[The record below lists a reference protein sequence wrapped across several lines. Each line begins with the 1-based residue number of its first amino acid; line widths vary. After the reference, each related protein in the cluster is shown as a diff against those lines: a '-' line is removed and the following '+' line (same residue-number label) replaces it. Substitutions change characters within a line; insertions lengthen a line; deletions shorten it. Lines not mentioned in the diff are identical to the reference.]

1 MQEQAKVTSY
11 LKRVEAISLAEKEG
25 LDSQI
30 EDLIDLLDDKSVQDL
45 LSVVGGDYEKLLEI
59 LAEET
64 NNVVNLKQFDKS
76 LTTCTIQ
83 GLPHLQEGFEVYLR
97 KKNLAYFTFSC
108 LPDFELAYH
117 TLEWFSMIQL
127 YQKLNVIAARDHC
140 FGKDTPV
147 LMANGDIKPVQ
158 DIKRGDQ
165 VMGPD
170 STPRTVLDC
179 HSGTDKLYKI
189 KQSRG
194 DSYVVNSQHI
204 LSLYRVKKAIEGKQS
219 QYTEPYLQDVP
230 IEEYLGRSRQYRTDR
245 RGYKVTIHYPEQKV
259 LLEPYYLGLWLGD
272 GNNNDQGITS
282 ADPEIGKYLSRYA
295 KRLGYGLKVIAE
307 EGANGYWIRAPKS
320 YRGRKAKHC
329 LLEGLRRY
337 NLLKNKHIPEE
348 YLKNS
353 KEVRLQLLAGLMDS
367 DGGVSDNILY
377 YTTVDKQL
385 SLDIKR
391 LADSLG
397 YRTYWTERTDYIKY
411 LKRDYKTYQVTISGL
426 LDEVPV
432 RLARKRVRFNHKG
445 SSYYK
450 PQSFDG
456 YDVSIISGLKIEELG
471 EGEYFGFEV
480 DGDHRFCL
488 GDSTVVHNSKSYV
501 FSFAV
506 PLWRLYRYTKPDGF
520 SVLPDDIKFY
530 REGMII
536 TNEYKL
542 AKKLLK
548 KVKEEIKF
556 NPILSKALFPQ
567 GDEGNWASE
576 SIACRNGAEITLSS
590 YRTSNRGPHPGW
602 ITVDDFLD
610 RSAMY
615 SKDQRE
621 SFKESFNAEIMNMIL
636 PQGTI
641 DVVGTPFHEK
651 DLYSDLKMDPNWR
664 VFEYPAVFPDG
675 SVLWAN
681 RYSFEALKAKRL
693 SLGPLIF
700 SREILVRPIS
710 DSTSIFPWSLLEKAF
725 LGMKDY
731 CLVKNRASFP
741 IKFRKV
747 GIGVD
752 WALSATVAADFTEMT
767 VLGEDFQGHLWLL
780 EERTLHG
787 AGYNQQIAE
796 LQALNVAYGADV
808 IMVEVNGF
816 QKVMSGL
823 ATEAGMTNIVEE
835 VTTGHTK
842 KDFYEGLPAIA
853 VLFEQGKMH
862 FPRGDEYSIEKTNE
876 ICSQL
881 NSMAFDEDKGTL
893 ESISEHDDKSMS
905 LYLATKAIK
914 SVNGI
919 FRVGSTL

>member
-11 LKRVEAISLAEKEG
+11 LKRVDAISLAEKEG

-45 LSVVGGDYEKLLEI
+45 LSVVGDDYEKLLEI

-83 GLPHLQEGFEVYLR
+83 GLPNLQEGFEVYLR

-127 YQKLNVIAARDHC
+127 YQKLNVIAARDH
-140 FGKDTPV
+140 
-147 LMANGDIKPVQ
+147 
-158 DIKRGDQ
+158 
-165 VMGPD
+165 
-170 STPRTVLDC
+170 
-179 HSGTDKLYKI
+179 
-189 KQSRG
+189 
-194 DSYVVNSQHI
+194 
-204 LSLYRVKKAIEGKQS
+204 
-219 QYTEPYLQDVP
+219 
-230 IEEYLGRSRQYRTDR
+230 
-245 RGYKVTIHYPEQKV
+245 
-259 LLEPYYLGLWLGD
+259 
-272 GNNNDQGITS
+272 
-282 ADPEIGKYLSRYA
+282 
-295 KRLGYGLKVIAE
+295 
-307 EGANGYWIRAPKS
+307 
-320 YRGRKAKHC
+320 
-329 LLEGLRRY
+329 
-337 NLLKNKHIPEE
+337 
-348 YLKNS
+348 
-353 KEVRLQLLAGLMDS
+353 
-367 DGGVSDNILY
+367 
-377 YTTVDKQL
+377 
-385 SLDIKR
+385 
-391 LADSLG
+391 
-397 YRTYWTERTDYIKY
+397 
-411 LKRDYKTYQVTISGL
+411 
-426 LDEVPV
+426 
-432 RLARKRVRFNHKG
+432 
-445 SSYYK
+445 
-450 PQSFDG
+450 
-456 YDVSIISGLKIEELG
+456 
-471 EGEYFGFEV
+471 
-480 DGDHRFCL
+480 
-488 GDSTVVHNSKSYV
+488 SKSYV

-556 NPILSKALFPQ
+556 NPILSKALYPQ

-576 SIACRNGAEITLSS
+576 SIACKNGAEITLSS

-651 DLYSDLKMDPNWR
+651 DLYSDLKMDPNWK

-747 GIGVD
+747 AIGVD
-752 WALSATVAADFTEMT
+752 WALSATVSADFTEMT
-767 VLGEDFQGHLWLL
+767 VLGEDFQGDLWLL

-823 ATEAGMTNIVEE
+823 ATEAGLTNIVEE
-835 VTTGHTK
+835 TTTGHTK

-862 FPRGDEYSIEKTNE
+862 FPRGDEHSIEKTNE

-881 NSMAFDEDKGTL
+881 NSMAFDEDRGTL
-893 ESISEHDDKSMS
+893 ESVGEHDDKSMS
-905 LYLATKAIK
+905 LYFAVKGIK

>member
-11 LKRVEAISLAEKEG
+11 LKRVDAISLAEKEG

-45 LSVVGGDYEKLLEI
+45 LSVVGDDYEKLLEI

-76 LTTCTIQ
+76 LTTCTLQ
-83 GLPHLQEGFEVYLR
+83 GLPNLQEGFEVYLR

-127 YQKLNVIAARDHC
+127 YQKLNVIAARDH
-140 FGKDTPV
+140 
-147 LMANGDIKPVQ
+147 
-158 DIKRGDQ
+158 
-165 VMGPD
+165 
-170 STPRTVLDC
+170 
-179 HSGTDKLYKI
+179 
-189 KQSRG
+189 
-194 DSYVVNSQHI
+194 
-204 LSLYRVKKAIEGKQS
+204 
-219 QYTEPYLQDVP
+219 
-230 IEEYLGRSRQYRTDR
+230 
-245 RGYKVTIHYPEQKV
+245 
-259 LLEPYYLGLWLGD
+259 
-272 GNNNDQGITS
+272 
-282 ADPEIGKYLSRYA
+282 
-295 KRLGYGLKVIAE
+295 
-307 EGANGYWIRAPKS
+307 
-320 YRGRKAKHC
+320 
-329 LLEGLRRY
+329 
-337 NLLKNKHIPEE
+337 
-348 YLKNS
+348 
-353 KEVRLQLLAGLMDS
+353 
-367 DGGVSDNILY
+367 
-377 YTTVDKQL
+377 
-385 SLDIKR
+385 
-391 LADSLG
+391 
-397 YRTYWTERTDYIKY
+397 
-411 LKRDYKTYQVTISGL
+411 
-426 LDEVPV
+426 
-432 RLARKRVRFNHKG
+432 
-445 SSYYK
+445 
-450 PQSFDG
+450 
-456 YDVSIISGLKIEELG
+456 
-471 EGEYFGFEV
+471 
-480 DGDHRFCL
+480 
-488 GDSTVVHNSKSYV
+488 SKSFC

-506 PLWRLYRYTKPDGF
+506 PLWRLYRYIKPDGF

-556 NPILSKALFPQ
+556 NPILSKALYPQ

-576 SIACRNGAEITLSS
+576 SIACKNGAEITLSS

-747 GIGVD
+747 AIGVD

-767 VLGEDFQGHLWLL
+767 VLGEDFQGDLWLL

-823 ATEAGMTNIVEE
+823 ATEAGLTNIVEE
-835 VTTGHTK
+835 TTTGHTK

-853 VLFEQGKMH
+853 VLFEQDKMH
-862 FPRGDEYSIEKTNE
+862 FPRGDEHSIEKTNE

-881 NSMAFDEDKGTL
+881 NSMAFDEDRGTL
-893 ESISEHDDKSMS
+893 ESVGEHDDKSMS
-905 LYLATKAIK
+905 LYFAVKGIK

>member
-30 EDLIDLLDDKSVQDL
+30 EDLIDLLDDKSIQDL

-127 YQKLNVIAARDHC
+127 YQKLNVIAARDH
-140 FGKDTPV
+140 
-147 LMANGDIKPVQ
+147 
-158 DIKRGDQ
+158 
-165 VMGPD
+165 
-170 STPRTVLDC
+170 
-179 HSGTDKLYKI
+179 
-189 KQSRG
+189 
-194 DSYVVNSQHI
+194 
-204 LSLYRVKKAIEGKQS
+204 
-219 QYTEPYLQDVP
+219 
-230 IEEYLGRSRQYRTDR
+230 
-245 RGYKVTIHYPEQKV
+245 
-259 LLEPYYLGLWLGD
+259 
-272 GNNNDQGITS
+272 
-282 ADPEIGKYLSRYA
+282 
-295 KRLGYGLKVIAE
+295 
-307 EGANGYWIRAPKS
+307 
-320 YRGRKAKHC
+320 
-329 LLEGLRRY
+329 
-337 NLLKNKHIPEE
+337 
-348 YLKNS
+348 
-353 KEVRLQLLAGLMDS
+353 
-367 DGGVSDNILY
+367 
-377 YTTVDKQL
+377 
-385 SLDIKR
+385 
-391 LADSLG
+391 
-397 YRTYWTERTDYIKY
+397 
-411 LKRDYKTYQVTISGL
+411 
-426 LDEVPV
+426 
-432 RLARKRVRFNHKG
+432 
-445 SSYYK
+445 
-450 PQSFDG
+450 
-456 YDVSIISGLKIEELG
+456 
-471 EGEYFGFEV
+471 
-480 DGDHRFCL
+480 
-488 GDSTVVHNSKSYV
+488 SKSYV

-556 NPILSKALFPQ
+556 NPVLSKALYPQ

-576 SIACRNGAEITLSS
+576 SIACKNGAEITLSS

-747 GIGVD
+747 AIGVD

-780 EERTLHG
+780 EERSLHG

-796 LQALNVAYGADV
+796 LQALNVAYSADV

-823 ATEAGMTNIVEE
+823 ATEAGLTNIVEE
-835 VTTGHTK
+835 TTTGHTK

-881 NSMAFDEDKGTL
+881 NSMAFDEDRGTL
-893 ESISEHDDKSMS
+893 ESVGTHDDKAMS
-905 LYLATKAIK
+905 LYFAVKGIK

>member
-11 LKRVEAISLAEKEG
+11 LKRVDAISLAEKEG

-45 LSVVGGDYEKLLEI
+45 LSVVGDDYEKLLEI

-83 GLPHLQEGFEVYLR
+83 GLPNLQEGFEVYLR

-127 YQKLNVIAARDHC
+127 YQKLNVIAARDH
-140 FGKDTPV
+140 
-147 LMANGDIKPVQ
+147 
-158 DIKRGDQ
+158 
-165 VMGPD
+165 
-170 STPRTVLDC
+170 
-179 HSGTDKLYKI
+179 
-189 KQSRG
+189 
-194 DSYVVNSQHI
+194 
-204 LSLYRVKKAIEGKQS
+204 
-219 QYTEPYLQDVP
+219 
-230 IEEYLGRSRQYRTDR
+230 
-245 RGYKVTIHYPEQKV
+245 
-259 LLEPYYLGLWLGD
+259 
-272 GNNNDQGITS
+272 
-282 ADPEIGKYLSRYA
+282 
-295 KRLGYGLKVIAE
+295 
-307 EGANGYWIRAPKS
+307 
-320 YRGRKAKHC
+320 
-329 LLEGLRRY
+329 
-337 NLLKNKHIPEE
+337 
-348 YLKNS
+348 
-353 KEVRLQLLAGLMDS
+353 
-367 DGGVSDNILY
+367 
-377 YTTVDKQL
+377 
-385 SLDIKR
+385 
-391 LADSLG
+391 
-397 YRTYWTERTDYIKY
+397 
-411 LKRDYKTYQVTISGL
+411 
-426 LDEVPV
+426 
-432 RLARKRVRFNHKG
+432 
-445 SSYYK
+445 
-450 PQSFDG
+450 
-456 YDVSIISGLKIEELG
+456 
-471 EGEYFGFEV
+471 
-480 DGDHRFCL
+480 
-488 GDSTVVHNSKSYV
+488 SKSYV

-556 NPILSKALFPQ
+556 NPILSKALYPQ

-576 SIACRNGAEITLSS
+576 SIACKNGAEITLSS

-636 PQGTI
+636 PQGPI

-651 DLYSDLKMDPNWR
+651 DLYSDLKMDPNWK

-747 GIGVD
+747 AIGVD

-767 VLGEDFQGHLWLL
+767 VLGEDFQGDLWLL

-823 ATEAGMTNIVEE
+823 ATEAGLTNIVEE
-835 VTTGHTK
+835 TTTGHTK

-862 FPRGDEYSIEKTNE
+862 FPRGDEHSIEKTNE

-881 NSMAFDEDKGTL
+881 NSMAFDEDRGTL
-893 ESISEHDDKSMS
+893 ESVGEHDDKSMS
-905 LYLATKAIK
+905 LYFAVKGIK